1 VAEIVV
7 TGDGPSYRVE
17 VRDGAVGTVH
27 DVEVPADV
35 AERLGWDPARRDE
48 LVQASFEFLLEREPA
63 TSILRRF
70 DLEVV
75 GRYFPEFPA
84 EISRRA

>member
-1 VAEIVV
+1 M